1 MISHHRHIA
10 YILTALLISTLA
22 GSGVAGYNGD
32 GGHAASADMFYPSG
46 LGINY
51 ANGNIYISDTLNQR
65 VRMVDRVTG
74 IISTV
79 AGTGVYG
86 FGGDNGLAVNAM
98 LNNPAGIAVYSTS
111 GHVYIAD
118 TFNHRIRMVNG
129 TTGIITTVAG
139 TGGYGYSG
147 QGGPAT
153 FALLN
158 RPSGVC
164 LDSQGNMYISDTG
177 NFRLRMVSKMTGLI
191 TTIAGTGKGGFS
203 GDLGQAASAAIS
215 RTLRSI
221 VDTST
226 GVIYIADSDNHRIR
240 TIVPS
245 TGIISTVAGNGL
257 AGYSGDGGPATAA
270 QLYAPSA
277 LSLDS
282 KGNLYVADTNNN
294 CIRMVIKSSGVI
306 VTVAGV
312 GNTAA
317 GYGGDGGPAATS
329 QLSRPSGIIVDTKSG
344 TIYISDTYNSRVRE
358 VRYAAA
364 ANWTKRKRGNGG
376 NNNHDT

>member
-1 MISHHRHIA
+1 M
-10 YILTALLISTLA
+10 LLALQISTLA

-32 GGHAASADMFYPSG
+32 GGYAASADMFYPSG

-51 ANGNIYISDTLNQR
+51 ANGNIYISDSLNQR

-79 AGTGVYG
+79 AGTGTYG
-86 FGGDNGLAVNAM
+86 FGGDNGPAVNAM
-98 LNNPAGIAVYSTS
+98 LNNPAGIAVHSTS

-129 TTGIITTVAG
+129 TSGIIITVAG

-153 FALLN
+153 SALLN

-164 LDSQGNMYISDTG
+164 LDSRGNMFISDTG
-177 NFRLRMVSKMTGLI
+177 NFRLRMVSKMTGFI
-191 TTIAGTGKGGFS
+191 TTIAGTGRGGFT
-203 GDLGQAASAAIS
+203 GDLGQASSAAIS

-221 VDTST
+221 VDPST

-240 TIVPS
+240 MIAPR
-245 TGIISTVAGNGL
+245 TGVISTVAGNGL

-270 QLYAPSA
+270 QLYKPSA

-282 KGNLYVADTNNN
+282 TGNLYIADTYNN
-294 CIRMVIKSSGVI
+294 CIRMVMKSTGVI

-312 GNTAA
+312 GNIAA
-317 GYGGDGGPAATS
+317 GYGGDGGPATAGL
-329 QLSRPSGIIVDTKSG
+329 LSRPSGIIVDTRSG
-344 TIYISDTYNSRVRE
+344 TIYISDTFNSRVRE
-358 VRYAAA
+358 VKYAAA
-364 ANWTKRKRGNGG
+364 VHPTQRKRGKEGKN
-376 NNNHDT
+376 D

>member
-1 MISHHRHIA
+1 
-10 YILTALLISTLA
+10 
-22 GSGVAGYNGD
+22 
-32 GGHAASADMFYPSG
+32 MFYPSG

-51 ANGNIYISDTLNQR
+51 ANGNIYISDSLNQR